1 MLIVSW
7 SSSGSLSALADATV
21 FRSVLSVFITAAL
34 LNFIKVT
41 LDIVLTF
48 QAWGNMDWIQIVRY
62 LLKFFVAIAWIIILP
77 LAYSSSIRYP
87 SGAGKLLN
95 SWVGNWHNP
104 SVYNV
109 AIIIYIVPDILAAF
123 LFLLPQ
129 LQNIMERSNWRV
141 IGLIMW
147 WIQVSVSYFL

>member
-1 MLIVSW
+1 
-7 SSSGSLSALADATV
+7 
-21 FRSVLSVFITAAL
+21 
-34 LNFIKVT
+34 
-41 LDIVLTF
+41 
-48 QAWGNMDWIQIVRY
+48 MDWIQIVRY